1 MKGKFFIFMLLIS
14 FSSYSQRNFN
24 YSNYTKEDINSNS
37 RVGVFLTYGQS
48 NSGNHGG
55 LGYVVRNNVYQ
66 FVLGNTFI
74 YKDPSLGVTG
84 SGGSVWGLVGDKLI
98 DNGVYKNVVFSNCGW
113 GGKSISEL
121 NREPL
126 ISYLINN
133 YKSLMNTF
141 GKVDGIL
148 FHQGE
153 RDNRPLL
160 EDKYYIEFVKLLILL
175 KSNGI
180 EIPIYLSRVSMCGNN
195 KINHILTNTQNKLI
209 NDFEEIKEGPN
220 TDILV
225 DKKYRL
231 KDHCHFSLE
240 GYNIFSDM
248 WVYYIMKEI
257 DK

>member
-1 MKGKFFIFMLLIS
+1 M
-14 FSSYSQRNFN
+14 
-24 YSNYTKEDINSNS
+24 
-37 RVGVFLTYGQS
+37 VG
-48 NSGNHGG
+48 
-55 LGYVVRNNVYQ
+55 
-66 FVLGNTFI
+66 
-74 YKDPSLGVTG
+74 
-84 SGGSVWGLVGDKLI
+84 GGSI
-98 DNGVYKNVVFSNCGW
+98 R
-113 GGKSISEL
+113 EL

-126 ISYLINN
+126 TSYLINN

-195 KINHILTNTQNKLI
+195 KINHVLTNTQNKLI